1 MLRYGLVAVVV
12 LVSIPALAQMRPR
25 DAVMA
30 NAYRCS
36 AVGDPKAWLY
46 CFYGAAQPARAALHL
61 SPAPMAQQQMAQSP
75 PPSTASPHTA
85 QVRDM
90 VMAAALRCYA
100 TENERTWLD
109 CYYAA
114 AAPMRA
120 ELGLAP
126 APQVAVAQ
134 TPMPPSV
141 PPPDRF
147 GLKALP
153 APHADHIATRM
164 ASYTFDRNHSFTV
177 ILGNG
182 QVWRQ
187 VSGDTHTAH
196 WNKPADS
203 YAVTVSHGSFS
214 SFNFQVEGL
223 PEVYKVDRVR

>member
-1 MLRYGLVAVVV
+1 MLRYGLVAVA
-12 LVSIPALAQMRPR
+12 LLASMPALAQMRPR
-25 DAVMA
+25 DTVMG

-36 AVGDPKAWLY
+36 AIGAPKTWLE
-46 CFYGAAQPARAALHL
+46 CFYGAAQPAREALHL
-61 SPAPMAQQQMAQSP
+61 SPAPPAQQQLAESP
-75 PPSTASPHTA
+75 PASVASPRVA
-85 QVRDM
+85 QARDM

-100 TENERTWLD
+100 TETERAWLD

-114 AAPMRA
+114 AAPMRG

-126 APQVAVAQ
+126 GPQVAVA
-134 TPMPPSV
+134 PAPAAPPQ
-141 PPPDRF
+141 PDRF
-147 GLKALP
+147 GLKELP
-153 APHADHIATRM
+153 APHADHIANRM
-164 ASYTFDRNHSFTV
+164 ISYTFDRNHSFMVT
-177 ILGNG
+177 LGNG

-203 YAVTVSHGSFS
+203 YSVKITHGSFS